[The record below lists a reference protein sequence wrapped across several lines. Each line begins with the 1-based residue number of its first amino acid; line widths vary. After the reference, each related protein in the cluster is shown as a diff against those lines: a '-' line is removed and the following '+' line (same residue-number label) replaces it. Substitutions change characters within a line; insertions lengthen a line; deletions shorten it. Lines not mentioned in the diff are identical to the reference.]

1 MSLRLEREPSGSNF
15 KLVAAWPGMGM
26 LATISADYHRKQLDA
41 VYIGELETLHNSVT
55 FKDGILAL
63 TTFKHKIYQ
72 ADRILICIGESQPL
86 STPEVYDLAEQLID
100 FAKRY
105 RVARVYT
112 IAASL
117 SPFTGEPKV
126 FGVATSEKVVG
137 ELETYKVPP
146 VMGEGKITGLNGV
159 LLGVAAKNGLEGV
172 CLLGQIRYV
181 DIPQART
188 ALNVLKYLVKMLDVT
203 IDLRE
208 LEEEA
213 AKIEASIQ
221 EAMRSFRPP
230 SQERGLDYIG

>member
-26 LATISADYHRKQLDA
+26 LATISADYLRKQLDA
-41 VYIGELETLHNSVT
+41 VFIGELETLHNSVT

-221 EAMRSFRPP
+221 EAMRSFRP
-230 SQERGLDYIG
+230 